1 LIDRQRPPADED
13 LTAVVRRPQAGQGSE
28 ADAERIFTEHY
39 GLVWSFLHRESLR
52 PQDCEDLIQEAFL
65 RVFRN
70 IGSYRGESSLK
81 TWILVIARNLYRN
94 EVRRPASS
102 LHGGRDEGLERL
114 EEVDPRELPSAALP
128 GRQVEDDPFE
138 AAWKNQQ
145 REVFLAAADELPEQ
159 MRRSVL
165 LYYKGHEYRAIAAL
179 MGVEEPTVRAQV
191 FQAKKRLA
199 AKLGL
204 PAPVERP
211 ERGRGGSGGT

>member
-1 LIDRQRPPADED
+1 LSDRQRPPADED
-13 LTAVVRRPQAGQGSE
+13 LAAVVDRLKAGQGSE
-28 ADAERIFTEHY
+28 DDARRIHDEHY
-39 GLVWSFLHRESLR
+39 GLVWSFYRREGLR
-52 PQDCEDLIQEAFL
+52 PQDCEDLIQDAFL

-94 EVRRPASS
+94 EVRRPASA
-102 LHGGRDEGLERL
+102 LHGGHDEGLERL
-114 EEVDPRELPSAALP
+114 EEIDPRELPSAALP
-128 GRQVEDDPFE
+128 GRNVEDDPWE

-165 LYYKGHEYRAIAAL
+165 WFYQGLEYRQIAAL

-204 PAPVERP
+204 AAPAERA

>member
-1 LIDRQRPPADED
+1 MDDLAD
-13 LTAVVRRPQAGQGSE
+13 VVERLKGGHGSE
-28 ADAERIFTEHY
+28 ADAQRIHAEHY
-39 GLVWSFLHRESLR
+39 GLVWSFFRKEGLR
-52 PQDCEDLIQEAFL
+52 PQDCEDLIQETFL

-70 IGSYRGESSLK
+70 IRSYRGESSLK

-102 LHGGRDEGLERL
+102 LHGGHDEGLERL
-114 EEVDPRELPSAALP
+114 EEIDPRALPTAALP
-128 GRQVEDDPFE
+128 GRNVEDDPWE

-145 REVFLAAADELPEQ
+145 REAFLAAAEELPEQ

-165 LYYKGHEYRAIAAL
+165 LYAKGLEYREIAVL

-199 AKLGL
+199 VKLGL
-204 PAPVERP
+204 PAPLEERA